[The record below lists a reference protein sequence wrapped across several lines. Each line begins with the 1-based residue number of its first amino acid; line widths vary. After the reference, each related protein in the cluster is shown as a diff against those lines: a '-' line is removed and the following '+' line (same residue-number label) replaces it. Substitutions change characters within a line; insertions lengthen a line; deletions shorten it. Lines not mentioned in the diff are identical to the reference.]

1 MVPPGTSIQVPNET
15 YACTTEDG
23 NMFFFDGDSSDLFG
37 VEGFVSG
44 ETRLSLAPRALSSM
58 FGGSMSV
65 EQAFADGAVVIRN
78 QGGDRRRKLTHK
90 TTTGTKNVLVVRVV
104 SEDYEPT
111 QTEDDMYN
119 DVFSDDNNL
128 VSSF

>member
-1 MVPPGTSIQVPNET
+1 MVPPGTPIQVLNKT
-15 YACTTEDG
+15 YTCTTEDG

-44 ETRLSLAPRALSSM
+44 ETRLSLAPSALS
-58 FGGSMSV
+58 FDRTISV
-65 EQAFADGAVVIRN
+65 EQAIADKAVVIRN
-78 QGGDRRRKLTHK
+78 QGGERRRKLTTH
-90 TTTGTKNVLVVRVV
+90 GTKNVLVVRVV

-111 QTEDDMYN
+111 QSEDDMYN

-128 VSSF
+128 VSHYQ